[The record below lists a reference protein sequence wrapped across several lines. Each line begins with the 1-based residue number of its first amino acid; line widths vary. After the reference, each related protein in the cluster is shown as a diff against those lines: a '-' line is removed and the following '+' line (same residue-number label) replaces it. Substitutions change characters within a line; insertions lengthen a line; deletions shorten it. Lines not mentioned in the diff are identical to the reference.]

1 MNTRAD
7 RPSEVSIPP
16 PDAPVVA
23 LANAPDAAV
32 ATLIARTLVEERLA
46 ACVNVLAACESI
58 YRWEGKIEQSSEV
71 PLIIKTSRRR
81 WPALQARFCELHP
94 YDVPELIALEPSAM
108 LPAYAA
114 WVIGETRAPSV
125 RLPGAP
131 SGMPPGTPPT

>member
-16 PDAPVVA
+16 PDAPILA
-23 LANAPDAAV
+23 LTNAPDAAV
-32 ATLIARTLVEERLA
+32 AALIARTLVEERLA

-71 PLIIKTSRRR
+71 PLIIKTTRRR
-81 WPALQARFCELHP
+81 WPALQTRFCELHP
-94 YDVPELIALEPSAM
+94 YEVPELIALEPSAI

-114 WVIGETRAPSV
+114 WVISQTRLPATRAP
-125 RLPGAP
+125 GAS
-131 SGMPPGTPPT
+131 SGKTAI